1 MPSLRSHDGEQAGRA
16 PRPLAHLLV
25 PRAAHRARR
34 PGWRAPILIG
44 PRGSLCGIAP
54 GPGPLCAFTPGPAGL
69 EHASSPVDEES
80 HPTPCVCSF
89 QSSGVCAL
97 CAQRCWL
104 QTARVAVAAQ
114 RFSFKIRSG
123 FSCSEGRQSQ
133 VWTSALG
140 WGRPGF
146 CLCHDRPGGC
156 GAQVECDL
164 AGQAWPRVG
173 SAHAPEGGRLR
184 VTEAWPTSLPRSDS
198 FQLQASRGNASH
210 SLLPKSIVRGQ
221 SGQEGGGRDT
231 RALTGKLEN
240 LGLRS
245 PPNSFCI
252 FSPCVITSWKIT
264 VKKMKP
270 QRAVRPL
277 LTRRDPRVP
286 KWVLSHL
293 CGGHWS
299 MSTSCRGMPWAQI
312 LARCPV
318 PSRPSPWLCL

>member
-1 MPSLRSHDGEQAGRA
+1 MCTE
-16 PRPLAHLLV
+16 
-25 PRAAHRARR
+25 
-34 PGWRAPILIG
+34 
-44 PRGSLCGIAP
+44 
-54 GPGPLCAFTPGPAGL
+54 
-69 EHASSPVDEES
+69 
-80 HPTPCVCSF
+80 
-89 QSSGVCAL
+89 
-97 CAQRCWL
+97 RCWL
-104 QTARVAVAAQ
+104 QTVRVADAAQ
-114 RFSFKIRSG
+114 RFSFKIRPG

-133 VWTSALG
+133 VWTSAPG

-146 CLCHDRPGGC
+146 CLCHDGPSGC
-156 GAQVECDL
+156 GAQVQCDL
-164 AGQAWPRVG
+164 ASQAWPRVG
-173 SAHAPEGGRLR
+173 TAHAPEGGRLR

-245 PPNSFCI
+245 LPNSFCI

-270 QRAVRPL
+270 QQAVRPL

-286 KWVLSHL
+286 KWVLSHS
-293 CGGHWS
+293 CSGHWS

-312 LARCPV
+312 LARRPV